1 MPGRIRR
8 IAAKRSAIVSAF
20 LLAAC
25 GTNVGNPAPPRIDA
39 AAELPKQMS
48 TIVVPLTADLKELE
62 ARVNQRTPLTLWQI
76 DRKEPHCIPAQRL
89 TVCAIPKK
97 ACKGKE
103 CQKVGCKFGFEK
115 TKITPDISCRIVGK
129 VTRGPIK
136 LGGRGD
142 RLEITMPVKAV
153 MSARDVGGVIKQ
165 ETATGSATVR
175 AVARLSVDRNW
186 APVAKVDIAY
196 DWSDPPGIDFLG
208 QRIHVVQKADAKL
221 KTVIA
226 GLERDIPG
234 ELGKVRMR
242 DQIEGAWKQGVTSIL
257 LNRER
262 PPAWMRVTPQRLGFG
277 GYQVKGGKLEMT
289 LSAETLTETF
299 IGDRPPDPV
308 SVPLPPPAGRLGQR
322 GLHFHIPVLADFSQ
336 LEPVVERALGK
347 LARKGITLPGIGPVD
362 AEFGKVTIYATQGGR
377 LAVGIEAK
385 ARARQSAVGKAQ
397 GEIWLSAIPYNDT
410 NSQIVHVRDLK
421 IAGRTDRT
429 TVNLLFSLFDDPV
442 VLEEIR
448 ASLTHDFA
456 NDYQKVLTA
465 AKKAIA
471 ERREGDFLLSANVT
485 SVNHG
490 ALMVT
495 GQGLFLPVEAR
506 GTAKILYSPLPA
518 QRKNRFR

>member
-1 MPGRIRR
+1 MPGMMRR
-8 IAAKRSAIVSAF
+8 IATVFSAL

-25 GTNVGNPAPPRIDA
+25 GTNVGNPAPPRIDT

-76 DRKEPHCIPAQRL
+76 DRKEPRCIPAQRL
-89 TVCAIPKK
+89 TVCPIPKK

-115 TKITPDISCRIVGK
+115 TKIMPDISCRIVGQ
-129 VTRGPIK
+129 VTRGPIR

-153 MSARDVGGVIKQ
+153 MSARDVGGVIKR
-165 ETATGSATVR
+165 ETATGSANVR
-175 AVARLSVDRNW
+175 AIAKLSVNRNW

-208 QRIHVVQKADAKL
+208 RRIRFVEKADAKL

-226 GLERDIPG
+226 GLERDLPD
-234 ELGKVRMR
+234 ELGKIRMR
-242 DQIEGAWKQGVTSIL
+242 NQIEGAWKQGFTSIM

-262 PPAWMRVTPQRLGFG
+262 PPAWMRITPQRLGFA
-277 GYQVKGGKLEMT
+277 GYQVRNGKLEMT
-289 LSAETLTETF
+289 LAAEALAETF
-299 IGDRPPDPV
+299 IGDRPEAPEPT
-308 SVPLPPPAGRLGQR
+308 PLPPPAGRFGQR

-347 LARKGITLPGIGPVD
+347 LAAKGITLPGVGPVD
-362 AEFGKVTIYATQGGR
+362 AEFGKVTIYATEGGR
-377 LAVGIEAK
+377 LAVGVKAK
-385 ARARQSAVGKAQ
+385 ARARRSALGKAQ

-410 NSQIVHVRDLK
+410 NSQVVHVRDLK
-421 IAGRTDRT
+421 IAGRTDRAS
-429 TVNLLFSLFDDPV
+429 VNLLFSLFDDPV

-448 ASLTHDFA
+448 TSLTHDFEG
-456 NDYQKVLTA
+456 DYQKVLTA
-465 AKKAIA
+465 ARKAIA
-471 ERREGDFLLSANVT
+471 ERREGDFLLSADVT
-485 SVNHG
+485 GVNHG

-495 GQGLFLPVEAR
+495 GQGLFLPVAVS
-506 GTAKILYSPLPA
+506 GTAKILYSPLSRA
-518 QRKNRFR
+518 KRK